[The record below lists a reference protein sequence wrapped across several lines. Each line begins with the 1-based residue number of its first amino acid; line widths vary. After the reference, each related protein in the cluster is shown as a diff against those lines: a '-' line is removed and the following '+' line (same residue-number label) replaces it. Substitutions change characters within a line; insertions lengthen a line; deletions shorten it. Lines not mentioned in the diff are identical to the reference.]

1 MSIVVNLDND
11 WCDFYVDGEH
21 IIGFQWSLDFNG
33 DPGEN
38 ELVGVLFWGGK

>member
-1 MSIVVNLDND
+1 LMVNI
-11 WCDFYVDGEH
+11 

-38 ELVGVLFWGGK
+38 ELVGVTLLGGK